1 MNDNI
6 KFHYMKNKDGK
17 IEMYANGIYI
27 NTFNNFTEIFALQ
40 QLIA

>member
-6 KFHYMKNKDGK
+6 KFHYMKNKEGK

-27 NTFNNFTEIFALQ
+27 NTFENFTEIFALHC
-40 QLIA
+40 IIS

>member
-6 KFHYMKNKDGK
+6 KFHYVKNKEGK

-27 NTFNNFTEIFALQ
+27 STFDNFTEIFALQ
-40 QLIA
+40 QLIP

>member
-1 MNDNI
+1 MNSDI
-6 KFHYMKNKDGK
+6 KFHYMKNREGK

-27 NTFNNFTEIFALQ
+27 NTFENFTEIFALH